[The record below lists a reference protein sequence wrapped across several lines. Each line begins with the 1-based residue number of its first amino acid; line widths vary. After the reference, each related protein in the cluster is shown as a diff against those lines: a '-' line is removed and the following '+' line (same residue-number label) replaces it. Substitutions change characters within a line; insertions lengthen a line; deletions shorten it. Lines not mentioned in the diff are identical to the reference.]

1 MMKPSKA
8 SSHTYKHGGRVLGW
22 RVWVIVGTIFAIW
35 VLSHYGN
42 MDNTYTR
49 EHPVTVTV
57 TVTKVVPSQP
67 ETVEDKIMHYFPRN
81 GKTMIAVAKA
91 ESQLKMSAVNYN
103 CWYDSNGKISTYYI
117 KNGGRSCKKED
128 RKYSFGVDCFVLQ
141 AHYPGR
147 KTCPT
152 DVTIDEHLQEM
163 AELSKARGFQPW
175 VSYNLGLHT
184 KYLAKKS

>member
-67 ETVEDKIMHYFPRN
+67 ETVEEKIIRYFPRSN
-81 GKTMIAVAKA
+81 VTMLAIAKA
-91 ESQLKMSAVNYN
+91 ESNLNNNAINYN
-103 CWYDSNGKISTYYI
+103 CWYDKKGKISTTYV
-117 KNGGRSCKKED
+117 KGGGRSCKVED

-141 AHYPGR
+141 SHYPGR
-147 KTCPT
+147 KTCPKN
-152 DVTIDEHLQEM
+152 VTIDQHLQEM
-163 AELSKARGFQPW
+163 AELSKKRSFQPW
-175 VSYNLGLHT
+175 SSYNQGLHT
-184 KYLAKKS
+184 KYLAIN